1 MKKTKSLKRIL
12 AGALAALM
20 SISTV
25 PLAFAAE
32 ADLFPAEG
40 ITVTAPEE
48 LVVSEGVL
56 TGNPQLTV
64 YNGSNHQMTDVQ
76 VNITGGVSVTLPG
89 TIDAG
94 ATCSAAI
101 TGTPKS
107 GQQVYEVTY
116 TLDSGSKTY
125 TSYGFSYLR
134 GVTTPVATTGY
145 RYETGLFG
153 IGNPV
158 QMRYSMTVNN
168 YGVLNQTSVADEK
181 TPDPKS
187 TADLYLDRSVLE
199 ANNITSWDQLDLQ
212 YVYNEEVGKAPVKW
226 RWWFYPNGDLGDA
239 SFGFD
244 NSWLYTSA
252 AEEKTEGGFN
262 GAFKFSAYGSG
273 NNMIYGKIPTTVDNV
288 SVVFYIRIDNTV
300 AGVTNYNKA
309 QMNLNVK
316 IVDKGALRS
325 AIAAVS
331 EKNYQSSNYTE
342 DTYTAFYLA
351 LVDANKILGDFKSTQ
366 EQIDAAKTKLESAEK
381 ALKYAEADYTALD
394 VAVERADQILNDEG
408 SAGIYTQESL
418 EALEAARDAA
428 VALRDPALDFTHQA
442 QVDGAVSALEKALDS
457 MTGFADYSKVEMA
470 LGLFGKLNPDY
481 YDTEAFEKVTELA
494 DAARNSL
501 NDKLPADQQKT
512 VDQMA
517 DDLLDAIATLEI
529 LDADTAKL
537 ETLIAKAFELI
548 SSADLEN
555 VYTPE
560 SIEALME
567 AYLAGTEVLGDNLKI
582 NQQATVDAAAE
593 ALEKAIEG
601 MVKKPADKKT
611 LEKVL
616 AEAKAIRGQQDY
628 KDYTDT
634 SRKALE
640 DAIASAQAML
650 EDDSLTVDDQEQI
663 TTEVRKLQRAI
674 GGMQWKPADCDALN
688 AAITKREEDVK
699 AAREAEFGGKP
710 LYTEA
715 SIAQVQA
722 AIDYA
727 KSVSSA
733 GLTIKEQDEVQK
745 ALERLTAIQFEKNSA
760 DYTELEALIEEKQ
773 GLLNNATDDYTEKS
787 KAALSEAIKA
797 AREVVAKQYKID
809 EQGTVDAA
817 VEALKAVELV
827 LKDANFSVLEAAIN
841 AAEKFL
847 ADPDTDKLYTP
858 EAIQTVRDALDQ
870 AKEVLGSDLTILE
883 QEQVTQ
889 AADALNNAIA
899 EAKGDYNLA
908 DVTALED
915 AVDAANAKLNAEE
928 IADYTDTSVN
938 ALKEA
943 VAKAQALIAE
953 NPNITRQDEVDA
965 MADALNGMA
974 LVLKSADKSALE
986 AAITAAED
994 LLATP
999 DQYTDEFIKE
1009 LEELLTKAEK
1019 MLGKIESG
1027 DLTIK
1032 DQAEVD
1038 AVVAELTGKTG
1049 QPGYKEADLKALNA
1063 AIEAAQAK
1071 INAPGYQN
1079 YTDDSR
1085 AALEAALDEAI
1096 ALRNTKPNVTQQA
1109 AVNEAAEKLNG
1120 IQLVLKGAN
1129 YDALNAAIAEI
1140 EALLKDADLSDRFTN
1155 ASIEVLDAALK
1166 EAQAVLEAGYDASQQ
1181 DIVDDAVDALEA
1193 ARDGLVPYNK
1203 IEQGDIRIV
1212 GGDERVDDMI
1222 YHKTPWYQTYK
1233 SQTATLRLEG
1243 LEEGWKVVKW
1253 EAANWS
1259 VDEPEATFTVNDD
1272 GTVSVSPNGKGIGA
1286 RSFWIKVT
1294 VEDANGNK
1302 ATDIVK
1308 VRFYNWNW
1316 QK

>member
-32 ADLFPAEG
+32 AELFPAEG

-64 YNGSNHQMTDVQ
+64 YNGSNHQMTDVA
-76 VNITGGVSVTLPG
+76 VSVSGGVSVTLP
-89 TIDAG
+89 TAINAG
-94 ATCSAAI
+94 ESKSAVI
-101 TGTPKS
+101 TGSPKGS
-107 GQQVYEVTY
+107 QQIYTVTY
-116 TLDSGSKTY
+116 TLDNGDRTY
-125 TSYGFSYLR
+125 TSYGFSYQR
-134 GVTTPVATTGY
+134 AATTAPVVTTTADDHVGILFVPTITSGVLEQTGTGSDESDGHNEKAWTDANLYIDRSQGTTWQDLGMVFTLTEQKGNNPNRDGY
-145 RYETGLFG
+145 RFSSPD
-153 IGNPV
+153 GNWNGA
-158 QMRYSMTVNN
+158 SLSLS
-168 YGVLNQTSVADEK
+168 G
-181 TPDPKS
+181 DPIF
-187 TADLYLDRSVLE
+187 TADSGWRTDNGWNEDGYFGSHGVVTHNIQGKVPNVGTTTKLSVDFVVRWE
-199 ANNITSWDQLDLQ
+199 GFMGW
-212 YVYNEEVGKAPVKW
+212 EVW
-226 RWWFYPNGDLGDA
+226 
-239 SFGFD
+239 
-244 NSWLYTSA
+244 
-252 AEEKTEGGFN
+252 
-262 GAFKFSAYGSG
+262 KFFHTL
-273 NNMIYGKIPTTVDNV
+273 NLTITTVDK
-288 SVVFYIRIDNTV
+288 S
-300 AGVTNYNKA
+300 
-309 QMNLNVK
+309 
-316 IVDKGALRS
+316 ALR
-325 AIAAVS
+325 AAVDEVS
-331 EKNYQSSNYTE
+331 KKNYQSADYTL
-342 DTYTAFYLA
+342 DSYDALYQA
-351 LVDANKILGDFKSTQ
+351 LVNANAVLGNFKSNQT
-366 EQIDAAKTKLESAEK
+366 QIDAAKNQLESAEK

-394 VAVERADQILNDEG
+394 AAVERADQILNDEG

-418 EALEAARDAA
+418 EALKAARDAA
-428 VALRDPALDFTHQA
+428 VALKNSALDFTHQA
-442 QVDGAVSALEKALDS
+442 QVDAAADALEQALDS
-457 MTGFADYSKVEMA
+457 MMEFANYSEVELA
-470 LGLFGKLNPDY
+470 LDLFGKLNSAY
-481 YDTEAFEKVTELA
+481 YDTEAFEKVSKLA
-494 DAARNSL
+494 DEARDSL
-501 NDKLPADQQKT
+501 SNKLPANQQEA

-517 DDLLDAIATLEI
+517 DDLLDAIEALEI

-537 ETLIAKAFELI
+537 MAWITDAMELL
-548 SSADLEN
+548 SSPEADT
-555 VYTPE
+555 YTGA
-560 SIEALME
+560 SLNALTV
-567 AYLAGTEVLGDNLKI
+567 AIINGKKVLDANLKI
-582 NQQATVDAAAE
+582 DQQATVDDAAQAI
-593 ALEKAIEG
+593 ATAYQNLEKL
-601 MVKKPADKKT
+601 PADKGR
-611 LEKVL
+611 LGEKL
-616 AEAKAIRGQQDY
+616 AEAKTYTSRSDYDDY
-628 KDYTDT
+628 KEEART
-634 SRKALE
+634 ALE
-640 DAIASAQAML
+640 IAIESAQAVYDNADL
-650 EDDSLTVDDQEQI
+650 NIDDQA
-663 TTEVRKLQRAI
+663 AI
-674 GGMQWKPADCDALN
+674 DAAVATLMEAIRNIKDNWKPADYAKLN
-688 AAITKREEDVK
+688 AAIK
-699 AAREAEFGGKP
+699 ARKDEVAKAKDAVTAEGAK
-710 LYTEA
+710 LYTDA
-715 SIAQVQA
+715 SISRVEAVIELA
-722 AIDYA
+722 ESLRRD
-727 KSVSSA
+727 
-733 GLTIKEQDEVQK
+733 LTIKEQSTVDDMIVT
-745 ALERLTAIQFEKNSA
+745 LNSVLLEKNPA
-760 DYTELEALIEEKQ
+760 DYTALNRLIEEKQ
-773 GLLNNATDDYTEKS
+773 DLLNNDAGDEYTEESKS
-787 KAALSEAIKA
+787 ALQAAINEARK
-797 AREVVAKQYKID
+797 VVAKQYKID
-809 EQGTVDAA
+809 EQDKVDAA
-817 VEALKAVELV
+817 VKALEDVDLV
-827 LKDANFSVLEAAIN
+827 LKDADFGVLEAAIN

-847 ADPDTDKLYTP
+847 DDPDTDKLYKP
-858 EAIQTVRDALDQ
+858 EAIEAVQDALEKAED
-870 AKEVLGSDLTILE
+870 VLGSDLTILD
-883 QEQVTQ
+883 QEKVEQ
-889 AADALNNAIA
+889 AAEVLSGAVEAAKQAYKLANVDALKKAISA
-899 EAKGDYNLA
+899 AK
-908 DVTALED
+908 E
-915 AVDAANAKLNAEE
+915 KLNMEDIE
-928 IADYTDTSVN
+928 DYTDASVN

-974 LVLKSADKSALE
+974 LVLKSANKSALE

-994 LLATP
+994 LLADS

-1009 LEELLTKAEK
+1009 LEELLTKAGE

-1155 ASIEVLDAALK
+1155 TSIEVLDAALK

-1181 DIVDDAVDALEA
+1181 EIVDDAVDALEA

-1259 VDEPEATFTVNDD
+1259 VDEPEATFAVNDD

>member
-32 ADLFPAEG
+32 AELFPAEG

-64 YNGSNHQMTDVQ
+64 HNGSNHQMTDVA
-76 VNITGGVSVTLPG
+76 VSVSGGVSVTLP
-89 TIDAG
+89 TAINAG
-94 ATCSAAI
+94 ESKSAVI
-101 TGTPKS
+101 TGSPRGS
-107 GQQVYEVTY
+107 QQIYTVTY
-116 TLDSGSKTY
+116 TLDNGDRTY
-125 TSYGFSYLR
+125 TSYGFSYQR
-134 GVTTPVATTGY
+134 AATTAPVVTTTADDHVGILFVPTITSGVLEQTGTGSDESDGHNEKAWTDANLYIDRSQGTTWQDLGMVFTLTEQKGNNPNRDGY
-145 RYETGLFG
+145 RFFSPD
-153 IGNPV
+153 GN
-158 QMRYSMTVNN
+158 
-168 YGVLNQTSVADEK
+168 
-181 TPDPKS
+181 
-187 TADLYLDRSVLE
+187 
-199 ANNITSWDQLDLQ
+199 W
-212 YVYNEEVGKAPVKW
+212 
-226 RWWFYPNGDLGDA
+226 
-239 SFGFD
+239 
-244 NSWLYTSA
+244 
-252 AEEKTEGGFN
+252 N
-262 GAFKFSAYGSG
+262 GASLSLSGDPIFKADSG
-273 NNMIYGKIPTTVDNV
+273 WRTDNGWNDDTYFGGNGVVTHNIQGNVPNVGTTTKLSVDFVVRWEAWRPITGTEVWKFFHTLNLTITTVDK
-288 SVVFYIRIDNTV
+288 S
-300 AGVTNYNKA
+300 
-309 QMNLNVK
+309 
-316 IVDKGALRS
+316 ALR
-325 AIAAVS
+325 AAVAEVS
-331 EKNYQSSNYTE
+331 KKNYQSADYTSSS
-342 DTYTAFYLA
+342 YGALYQA
-351 LVDANKILGDFKSTQ
+351 LVNANAVLGNFKSNQT
-366 EQIDAAKTKLESAEK
+366 QIDAAKNQLESAEK

-394 VAVERADQILNDEG
+394 AAVERADQILNDEG

-442 QVDGAVSALEKALDS
+442 QVDAAADALEQALDS
-457 MTGFADYSKVEMA
+457 MMEFADYSEVKLA
-470 LGLFGKLNPDY
+470 LDLFGKLNSAY
-481 YDTEAFEKVTELA
+481 YDTEAFEKVSKLA
-494 DAARNSL
+494 DEARDSL
-501 NDKLPADQQKT
+501 SDKLPADQQAK

-517 DDLLDAIATLEI
+517 EELLDAIEALEM
-529 LDADTAKL
+529 LNADTAKL
-537 ETLIAKAFELI
+537 MAWITDAMELL
-548 SSADLEN
+548 SSPEADT
-555 VYTPE
+555 YTDA
-560 SIEALME
+560 SLNALM
-567 AYLAGTEVLGDNLKI
+567 AAILNGNEVSDANLKI
-582 NQQATVDAAAE
+582 DQQATVDAAAE

-601 MVKKPADKKT
+601 MVKKPADKEI
-611 LEKVL
+611 LEKVF

-628 KDYTDT
+628 MDYTDN

-640 DAIASAQAML
+640 DAITSAQAVL
-650 EDDSLTVDDQEQI
+650 DDDSLTVDDQEQI
-663 TTEVRKLQRAI
+663 TTEVRKLQQAI
-674 GGMQWKPADCDALN
+674 NGMQWKPADYAELDTLIGQLKVKVEKARN
-688 AAITKREEDVK
+688 ATIN
-699 AAREAEFGGKP
+699 GKP

-715 SIAQVQA
+715 SITQVET
-722 AIDYA
+722 AIELAESLPRD
-727 KSVSSA
+727 
-733 GLTIKEQDEVQK
+733 LTIKEQSTVDDMIVTLNLVQ
-745 ALERLTAIQFEKNSA
+745 LQKNSA

-773 GLLNNATDDYTEKS
+773 DLLNSAGDEYTDESKS
-787 KAALSEAIKA
+787 ALQAALTA

-827 LKDANFSVLEAAIN
+827 LKDADFSALEAAIN
-841 AAEKFL
+841 AAEEFL
-847 ADPDTDKLYTP
+847 DDPDTDKLYTP
-858 EAIQTVRDALDQ
+858 EAIQTVRDALKK
-870 AKEVLGSDLTILE
+870 AEEVLEAGLNITQ
-883 QEQVTQ
+883 QEQVNK
-889 AADALNNAIA
+889 AADALNNAV
-899 EAKGDYNLA
+899 EAAKQAYKLA
-908 DVTALED
+908 NVEKLEAAISD
-915 AVDAANAKLNAEE
+915 ANAKLKVEGIE
-928 IADYTDTSVN
+928 DYTDASVN

-943 VAKAQALIAE
+943 VAKAQALIDAK
-953 NPNITRQDEVDA
+953 PIITRQDEVDA

-994 LLATP
+994 LLADS

-1009 LEELLTKAEK
+1009 LEELLTKAEE

-1032 DQAEVD
+1032 DQSEVD

-1049 QPGYKEADLKALNA
+1049 QPVYKDADLKELNE

-1085 AALEAALDEAI
+1085 AALEAALKEAI
-1096 ALRNTKPNVTQQA
+1096 ALRNSKPNVTQQA

-1155 ASIEVLDAALK
+1155 TSIEVLDAALK

-1181 DIVDDAVDALEA
+1181 EIVDDAVDALEA

-1212 GGDERVDDMI
+1212 GGDERVGDMI

>member
-32 ADLFPAEG
+32 AELFPAEG

-64 YNGSNHQMTDVQ
+64 HNGSNHQMTDVA
-76 VNITGGVSVTLPG
+76 VSVSGGVSVTLP
-89 TIDAG
+89 TAINAG
-94 ATCSAAI
+94 ESKSAVI
-101 TGTPKS
+101 TGSPRGS
-107 GQQVYEVTY
+107 QQIYTVTY
-116 TLDSGSKTY
+116 TLDNGDRTY
-125 TSYGFSYLR
+125 TSYGFSYQR
-134 GVTTPVATTGY
+134 AATTAPVVTTTADDHVGILFVPTITSGVLEQTGTGSDESDGHNEKAWTDANLYIDRSQGTTWQDLGMVFTLTEQKGNNPNRDGY
-145 RYETGLFG
+145 RFSSSDG
-153 IGNPV
+153 
-158 QMRYSMTVNN
+158 
-168 YGVLNQTSVADEK
+168 
-181 TPDPKS
+181 
-187 TADLYLDRSVLE
+187 
-199 ANNITSWDQLDLQ
+199 SW
-212 YVYNEEVGKAPVKW
+212 
-226 RWWFYPNGDLGDA
+226 
-239 SFGFD
+239 
-244 NSWLYTSA
+244 
-252 AEEKTEGGFN
+252 N
-262 GAFKFSAYGSG
+262 GASLSLSGDPIFTTDSGWRTDNGWNDDTYFGGNGVVTHNIQGNVPNVGTTTKLSVDFVVRWESWRPWPVGTEVWKFFHTL
-273 NNMIYGKIPTTVDNV
+273 NLTITTVDK
-288 SVVFYIRIDNTV
+288 S
-300 AGVTNYNKA
+300 
-309 QMNLNVK
+309 
-316 IVDKGALRS
+316 ALR
-325 AIAAVS
+325 AAVAEVS
-331 EKNYQSSNYTE
+331 KKNYQSADYTPTSY
-342 DTYTAFYLA
+342 DALYQA
-351 LVDANKILGDFKSTQ
+351 LVNANAVLGNFKSTQ
-366 EQIDAAKTKLESAEK
+366 TQIDAAKNQLESAEK
-381 ALKYAEADYTALD
+381 ALRYAEADYTALD

-442 QVDGAVSALEKALDS
+442 QVDAAADALEQALDS
-457 MTGFADYSKVEMA
+457 MMEFADYSEVKLA
-470 LGLFGKLNPDY
+470 LDLFGKLNSAY
-481 YDTEAFEKVTELA
+481 YDTEAFEKVSKLA
-494 DAARNSL
+494 DEARDSL
-501 NDKLPADQQKT
+501 SDKLPADQQAK
-512 VDQMA
+512 VNQMA
-517 DDLLDAIATLEI
+517 EELLDAIEALEM
-529 LDADTAKL
+529 LNADTAKL
-537 ETLIAKAFELI
+537 MAWITDAMELL
-548 SSADLEN
+548 SSPEADT
-555 VYTPE
+555 YTDA
-560 SIEALME
+560 SLNALM
-567 AYLAGTEVLGDNLKI
+567 AAILNGNEVLDANLKI
-582 NQQATVDAAAE
+582 DQQATVDAAAE

-601 MVKKPADKKT
+601 MVKKPADKEI
-611 LEKVL
+611 LEKVF

-628 KDYTDT
+628 KDYTDN

-640 DAIASAQAML
+640 DAITSAQAVL
-650 EDDSLTVDDQEQI
+650 DDDSLTVDDQEQI
-663 TTEVRKLQRAI
+663 TAEVRKLQQAI
-674 GGMQWKPADCDALN
+674 NGMQWKPADCDDLN
-688 AAITKREEDVK
+688 AAIANREEEVK
-699 AAREAEFGGKP
+699 DAREAEFNGKP

-733 GLTIKEQDEVQK
+733 GPTIKEQDEVQK

-773 GLLNNATDDYTEKS
+773 GLLNNDTDDYTEKS

-797 AREVVAKQYKID
+797 ARAVVAAQYKID
-809 EQGTVDAA
+809 EQGKVDAA
-817 VEALKAVELV
+817 VEALDAFELV
-827 LKDANFSVLEAAIN
+827 LKDADFSALEAAIN

-915 AVDAANAKLNAEE
+915 AVDAANAKLNAED

-965 MADALNGMA
+965 MADTLNGMA

-999 DQYTDEFIKE
+999 DQYTDEFIEE
-1009 LEELLTKAEK
+1009 LEEVLTKAEE

-1049 QPGYKEADLKALNA
+1049 QPVYKDADLKALNA

-1071 INAPGYQN
+1071 IDAPNYQD
-1079 YTDDSR
+1079 YTAESR
-1085 AALEAALDEAI
+1085 EELEAALEEAI
-1096 ALRNTKPNVTQQA
+1096 ALRDTTPDITQQA

-1120 IQLVLKGAN
+1120 IQLVLKGAD
-1129 YDALNAAIAEI
+1129 YDALKAAIAEI

-1181 DIVDDAVDALEA
+1181 DIVDGAVDALEA

-1243 LEEGWKVVKW
+1243 LEEGWTVKW

-1294 VEDANGNK
+1294 VTDAEGHT